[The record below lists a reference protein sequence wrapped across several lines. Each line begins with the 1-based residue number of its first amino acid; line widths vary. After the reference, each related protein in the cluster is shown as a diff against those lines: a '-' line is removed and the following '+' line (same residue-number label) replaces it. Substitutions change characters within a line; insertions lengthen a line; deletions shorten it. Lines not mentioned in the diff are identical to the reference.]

1 MPSRP
6 AGWPYLLLALATG
19 SFLLFWKL
27 GSMPAQQWDEAR
39 AGIHALEALA
49 HPGEWLVSY
58 YQGRPD
64 LWVVKPPLLRW
75 LQSLS
80 FAALGPTDLALR
92 LPSALAGLA
101 TLALVWAAGR
111 RWLGHPAA
119 GLLAALVLATA
130 GGFLTRHVTRGGD
143 YDALLTLWTTAAAL
157 SWLGYV
163 ASGRARLAW
172 STGAILALAVL
183 TKGVAGL
190 LMGPGLLALVG
201 LTGRWGCL
209 RRPAPWLAAGL
220 VLVVAA
226 AWYGLRERAAPG
238 YLAAVWQNEGPGRFG
253 AALENNQ
260 EPWYW
265 YLARLVEEKF
275 SFWLAPALLGYVLGW
290 HQPRGSRGWW
300 LTRATAAAAGGELL
314 IISLART
321 KLAWYDAPLY
331 PLLAL
336 QAAAG
341 LWWTG
346 QAVAHQHRYRLRPAA
361 LIGAVLLVVAAP
373 YAARLAQ
380 LRDWYQRR
388 FELAQL
394 LYGQH
399 LRAQATERPDL
410 RAYTLATDGSFN
422 DSPEYYRQVQATRH
436 GHRIARTVPSEA
448 GTLAAGTVLVACGA
462 QATRP
467 WLQRYQCEV
476 LVLTDSCVTLRLGAP
491 LTAGNERAAR

>member
-1 MPSRP
+1 MAAISPASRP
-6 AGWPYLLLALATG
+6 AGWPYLLLAVAAG

-39 AGIHALEALA
+39 AGIHALEALR

-58 YQGRPD
+58 YKGAPD

-75 LQSLS
+75 LQSLC
-80 FAALGPTDLALR
+80 FATLGPTELALR
-92 LPSALAGLA
+92 LPSALAGLG

-130 GGFLTRHVTRGGD
+130 GGFVTRHVTRGGD
-143 YDALLTLWTTAAAL
+143 YDALLTICTTGAVL

-172 STGAILALAVL
+172 VTGIALALAVL
-183 TKGVAGL
+183 TKGVAGVL
-190 LMGPGLLALVG
+190 IGPGLLALVG
-201 LTGRWGCL
+201 ATGSWHRL
-209 RRPAPWLAAGL
+209 RRPAPWLAAAL
-220 VLVVAA
+220 VLAVAA
-226 AWYGLRERAAPG
+226 IWYGLRERAAPG

-253 AALENNQ
+253 AVIENNE
-260 EPWYW
+260 EPFHWYISKM
-265 YLARLVEEKF
+265 VEAKF
-275 SFWLAPALLGYVLGW
+275 SFWLAAALLGYVLGW
-290 HQPRGSRGWW
+290 ARPRGSRGWW
-300 LTRATAAAAGGELL
+300 LTRATAAAAGGHLL

-341 LWWTG
+341 LWWAG
-346 QAVAHQHRYRLRPAA
+346 QAVVRERAWRLRPAV
-361 LIGAVLLVVAAP
+361 LTGAVLLAVAGP

-380 LRDWYQRR
+380 LREWYQRR
-388 FELAQL
+388 FELPQL
-394 LYGQH
+394 LYGNH
-399 LRAQATERPDL
+399 LRAQVDQHPEL
-410 RAYTLATDGSFN
+410 NAYALATDGTFN
-422 DSPEYYRQVQATRH
+422 DSPEYYRQVYATQH
-436 GHRIARTVPSEA
+436 QHRIARTEPDAA
-448 GTLAAGTVLVACGA
+448 GTLAPGTVLVACGA
-462 QATRP
+462 AAARP

-476 LVLTDSCVTLRLGAP
+476 LVRTDSCFTLRLGA
-491 LTAGNERAAR
+491 LR